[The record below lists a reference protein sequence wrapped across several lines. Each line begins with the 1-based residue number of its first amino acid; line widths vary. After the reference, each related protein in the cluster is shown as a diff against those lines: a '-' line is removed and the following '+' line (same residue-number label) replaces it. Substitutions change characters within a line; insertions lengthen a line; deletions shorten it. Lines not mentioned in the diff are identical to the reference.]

1 MDQQDINDEFLFY
14 TEQSGNENLTSAI
27 SILFP
32 PPGSQA
38 TLESLYLPIF
48 RVGRNMDVINLRNDT
63 LMMISLCLLTCLLVS
78 LPTYSS
84 TP

>member
-14 TEQSGNENLTSAI
+14 TEHPGNEKLISAI

-38 TLESLYLPIF
+38 TLASFYLPIF
-48 RVGRNMDVINLRNDT
+48 RVGRSTDAINLRNDT
-63 LMMISLCLLTCLLVS
+63 LCLLTCWSTYPLTLPPLNVS
-78 LPTYSS
+78 Q
-84 TP
+84 